1 MKGLLQT
8 ALLFVLL
15 IATSCGS
22 KTNMQQGPP
31 PAVSVNTDT
40 VEEASTVYY
49 DNYPATVT
57 ALIQVDIKPQVSGN
71 ITGVYFHDGDHVR
84 KGEKLYSIDPQQYSG
99 AYQQSIANVD
109 VAKANLVKAQK
120 NADRYLELQKND
132 AIATQTVDNAL
143 ADLDAAKQQVI
154 AAQANVQSVA
164 TNLKYTTIYSPIDGT
179 IGISDVKVGTSVY
192 PQTLLNTVST
202 DDPIAADIAVDQ
214 ALIPKFTELLNNKA
228 SATDSTF
235 TITLPDGSVYQ
246 YSGHISFLDRAVD
259 PTTGTIRARIVFP
272 NPEKMLKAG
281 ITASVRVKNQS
292 APNTIVIPYKCV
304 IEQLG
309 EFFVYKVQD
318 TIALQTRVALGNKIN
333 GMVIVNNGLKAGDII
348 VSDGV
353 QKLRDSSAINTGK
366 PKALPQSS
374 STSK

>member
-1 MKGLLQT
+1 MKALIQT
-8 ALLFVLL
+8 TLPFIL
-15 IATSCGS
+15 IIIVASCGS
-22 KTNMQQGPP
+22 KNSSLQQGPP

-40 VEEASTVYY
+40 VQEGSTVYY

-164 TNLKYTTIYSPIDGT
+164 TNLKYTTILSPIDGT

-214 ALIPKFTELLNNKA
+214 ALIPKFTDLLNNKA

-235 TITLPDGSVYQ
+235 TITLPDGSVYP
-246 YSGHISFLDRAVD
+246 YSGHITLLDRAVD
-259 PTTGTIRARIVFP
+259 PTT
-272 NPEKMLKAG
+272 
-281 ITASVRVKNQS
+281 
-292 APNTIVIPYKCV
+292 
-304 IEQLG
+304 
-309 EFFVYKVQD
+309 
-318 TIALQTRVALGNKIN
+318 
-333 GMVIVNNGLKAGDII
+333 
-348 VSDGV
+348 
-353 QKLRDSSAINTGK
+353 
-366 PKALPQSS
+366 
-374 STSK
+374 